1 MKAQHSSSKPLEQRY
16 LMEILSKIATMASK
30 EASLV
35 FKVVL
40 SLTIQAL
47 FFNVSINKFL
57 LFIDNSASKGG
68 AFKVTAS
75 KLFLFK
81 SEFIHNY
88 AVEGGVVH

>member
-1 MKAQHSSSKPLEQRY
+1 
-16 LMEILSKIATMASK
+16 METPFRIATMQTK
-30 EASLV
+30 EASLGL
-35 FKVVL
+35 KVVL
-40 SLTIQAL
+40 SSMIQVL
-47 FFNVSINKFL
+47 FSNVRIFQFSLSIV
-57 LFIDNSASKGG
+57 NSASKGG